1 MPYSVTDTLELQQ
14 AQLAL
19 FNLVDLLALA
29 LAIALTV
36 VAYRRL
42 GLSFALFSATAFVI
56 ATSAPGAA
64 IPLQSMVRFVMVDFP
79 VLIAGASLLTGRPV
93 LRTGTL
99 VTLGAVGAAAGAAFA
114 RKHWVA

>member
-1 MPYSVTDTLELQQ
+1 M
-14 AQLAL
+14 
-19 FNLVDLLALA
+19 
-29 LAIALTV
+29 AIALTV

-42 GLSFALFSATAFVI
+42 GLPFALFSVTSLAI

-79 VLIAGASLLTGRPV
+79 ILIAGATLLAGRPA

-99 VTLGAVGAAAGAAFA
+99 VTLGAVGAVAGAAFA
-114 RKHWVA
+114 RKLWVA